1 MPELYAKVLNIV
13 MEHKQDG
20 GMDDTLY
27 DQLEQAMGE
36 AENARRDAYQETI
49 RRGKAEKEAIEA
61 IRKVTFLFF
70 IASC

>member
-1 MPELYAKVLNIV
+1 MS
-13 MEHKQDG
+13 
-20 GMDDTLY
+20 DTMY
-27 DQLEQAMGE
+27 DQLELAMAE
-36 AENARRDAYQETI
+36 AENATRNAYQETF